1 MLPDENLPMNA
12 VAHAERQ
19 ALQLVDI
26 IDFKWML
33 ASDGLYVHVERLQ
46 NDPAYLAECLALA
59 AASPRAAV
67 RAAAARLQALARQAP
82 TAD

>member
-1 MLPDENLPMNA
+1 MNA

-46 NDPAYLAECLALA
+46 NEPAYRAECLALA

-67 RAAAARLQALARQAP
+67 RAAAGRLQALLNKQAP
-82 TAD
+82 GA